1 MSRAEKTHKD
11 SLGGFNRALL
21 VPMVLG
27 CVLNPLNS
35 SIIAVAL
42 VPIAVFF
49 GAPTAQTTWLVSA
62 LYIATSIG
70 QPLMGRLIDLF
81 GARKL
86 YLIGTALT
94 GVAGVL
100 GLVAPSL
107 HLLVLSRVIL
117 GFGTCA
123 GYPASMYLIRAES
136 TRTGANSPAAVLTTL
151 AVANQTIMVIG
162 PTLGGFL
169 IEWGGWRLTFAIN
182 IPLSLAC
189 VLLGWFILPRHTVL
203 DAESRAGANPHID
216 FLGIGLFAG
225 TLVAILIF
233 LMDIHVRMLW
243 LLGLGLL
250 AGVAFVAWELTLSR
264 RSQEFTHSPDD
275 PAQSLTEGRRESQLE
290 PFIDL
295 RVFGGNVPLV
305 ITYIRAMLTTT
316 VSYSFMYGF
325 TQWLEDGR
333 GLDPSQAGLLL
344 LPCFITGILVSILT
358 GRNSQ
363 IHAKLVVG
371 AFFQAAACALIFL
384 VNGSSSIWF
393 MAAIAFL
400 MGIPQGLTSL
410 GLQNS
415 VYHQADPTRIGA
427 SSGLLRTFLYLGAII
442 SAAASGLFFPQRAT
456 TSGMHGLAVVALS
469 CAVLFLVITVVDRS
483 LARVD
488 QAVRDGDP
496 TN

>member
-1 MSRAEKTHKD
+1 MSRTDHTKED
-11 SLGGFNRALL
+11 SLGGFNRLL
-21 VPMVLG
+21 LAPMVLG

-42 VPIAVFF
+42 VPIAIAF
-49 GAPTAQTTWLVSA
+49 GAPAAQTTWLVSA

-81 GARKL
+81 GARRL

-94 GVAGVL
+94 GVAGIL

-136 TRTGANSPAAVLTTL
+136 QRTGVTSPAAVLTTL

-169 IEWGGWRLTFAIN
+169 IAWGGWRSTFAIN

-203 DAESRAGANPHID
+203 DAETRAETSPHID
-216 FLGIGLFAG
+216 PVGILLFAG

-233 LMDIHVRMLW
+233 LMDIHITFLW

-250 AGVAFVAWELTLSR
+250 AGVGFVWWE
-264 RSQEFTHSPDD
+264 F
-275 PAQSLTEGRRESQLE
+275 RESRLGLP

-295 RVFGGNVPLV
+295 HVFGGNVPLV
-305 ITYIRAMLTTT
+305 VTYIRAMLTTT

-333 GLDPSQAGLLL
+333 GLNPSQAGLLL
-344 LPCFITGILVSILT
+344 LPCFITGILVSLLT
-358 GRNSQ
+358 GRNAQ
-363 IHAKLVVG
+363 IRAKLIVG

-384 VNGSSSIWF
+384 VTDTSSIAF
-393 MAAIAFL
+393 LVAIAFL

-442 SAAASGLFFPQRAT
+442 SAASAGLFFPQRAT
-456 TSGMHGLAVVALS
+456 TSGMHGMAIVALS
-469 CAVLFLVITVVDRS
+469 CAVIFLVITVIDRS
-483 LARVD
+483 LTRVD
-488 QAVRDGDP
+488 QAVRGNSDQD
-496 TN
+496 NK